1 MPNFIKE
8 WDDNMKF
15 QCKIKSIF
23 FIAILLQ
30 AVVSAVDKQQVQ
42 TLENSQYNYMAG
54 CDFITEIS
62 NRAEKELSNAPQ
74 QTIAYVDTI
83 KDISTDQPIKFYQY
97 DGKNILINFLRTDEK
112 TIIYEARL
120 NYTFSY
126 PKILKETILS
136 KLELQTDIADAI
148 EIGCDMEYVQ
158 LFFEHNTLSSI
169 IYSGYVD

>member
-1 MPNFIKE
+1 
-8 WDDNMKF
+8 MKF
-15 QCKIKSIF
+15 QCKMKSIF
-23 FIAILLQ
+23 FVAILLQ
-30 AVVSAVDKQQVQ
+30 SVVFAVDKQQQIQ

-97 DGKNILINFLRTDEK
+97 NGKNILINFLRTDEK

-120 NYTFSY
+120 DYTLTY
-126 PKILKETILS
+126 PKILKKTILS
-136 KLELQTDIADAI
+136 RLKLQADIADAI
-148 EIGCDMEYVQ
+148 EIGCDMEYMQ